1 MSRYTRRVILLVC
14 ALCVVLSG
22 MSFAVDG
29 VVNASALHVRT
40 ETSTE
45 ADSIGRVYAGETVDV
60 AGRVGDWYIVNY
72 NGQAAYVFAEYVD
85 MGDVQVQSSM
95 GSIIGS
101 TVNVRSAPGTDNEIV
116 GRLMD
121 GTMVNILAIENG
133 WYKIKFVDLV
143 GYVHPDYISV
153 DGLVFTYMT
162 VQDDGTTT
170 VSYTNDDMLA
180 ATTIGAQVV
189 ECAYKYLGYSYV
201 YGGESP
207 EEGFDCSG
215 LVQYVYSQ
223 LGYSLMRTAT
233 DQYVNNGTDV
243 PYDQLQLGDLVFF
256 SRGSSAIGHVGIY
269 VGDGYFIHAT
279 SPGDVVRVTAL
290 STDYYTSRYVG
301 AKRIA

>member
-1 MSRYTRRVILLVC
+1 
-14 ALCVVLSG
+14 
-22 MSFAVDG
+22 
-29 VVNASALHVRT
+29 
-40 ETSTE
+40 
-45 ADSIGRVYAGETVDV
+45 
-60 AGRVGDWYIVNY
+60 
-72 NGQAAYVFAEYVD
+72 
-85 MGDVQVQSSM
+85 
-95 GSIIGS
+95 
-101 TVNVRSAPGTDNEIV
+101 
-116 GRLMD
+116 
-121 GTMVNILAIENG
+121 
-133 WYKIKFVDLV
+133 
-143 GYVHPDYISV
+143 
-153 DGLVFTYMT
+153 MT

-256 SRGSSAIGHVGIY
+256 SRGSSAIGHVGILSL
-269 VGDGYFIHAT
+269 IH
-279 SPGDVVRVTAL
+279 
-290 STDYYTSRYVG
+290 
-301 AKRIA
+301 I